1 MMTFPEVGFTF
12 QCEVQLWMVSEPTW
26 EGVVIAQNGNGTVQ
40 GFVQVDGKWVRSQI
54 PKRKL
59 GQ

>member
-12 QCEVQLWMVSEPTW
+12 QCEGQLWMVSEPTW